1 MYLKFKKIQSTI
13 LSNKLVNWK
22 IENHTQRYLGII
34 FIILS
39 LILFYNYNYKYKNYK
54 NITEVKEFF
63 NTPTYKTLISH
74 WDNGSGFY
82 SVLAFKLNHYLFCK
96 KYNINYK
103 TTSHNWPYKFKNGW
117 TDYFQDVE
125 LKLNEDNKDNK
136 DNGSENSGEIHQE
149 NGCCTILEQF
159 KLKDYVDIIPEY
171 YKYTPEVQ
179 SIINN
184 KKNELGLV
192 NGEYG
197 SIYIRRG
204 DKLIDEINFVHTD
217 KFIDKLLLKYPECKT
232 IFLQT
237 DDYNSFIDLQ
247 NYIKNNNLNI
257 RPITL
262 CPENMFGSIAHNGW
276 MDKMKNNSYANKEYL
291 ETIKSNLSKPI
302 SEMTPEE
309 KYAHTIEL
317 ITSVDI
323 CINSKYCV
331 CDYKSNVSRFIKVA
345 HKNVMNVFDVLNGDT
360 LFDLESY
367 KTIGFDFDSV
377 HNQ

>member
-1 MYLKFKKIQSTI
+1 MVYLFYKNLQ
-13 LSNKLVNWK
+13 NKVINGK
-22 IENHTQRYLGII
+22 IENHIKRYIGII
-34 FIILS
+34 LIILS
-39 LILFYNYNYKYKNYK
+39 LMLFYNFYKYKNSRK
-54 NITEVKEFF
+54 IKELFDV
-63 NTPTYKTLISH
+63 PKYKTLISH

-82 SVLAFKLNHYLFCK
+82 SVLAFKLNHYLYCK

-125 LKLNEDNKDNK
+125 LKLNEDTK
-136 DNGSENSGEIHQE
+136 DNGTENSGAIHQE
-149 NGCCTILEQF
+149 NGCCTLLEQF

-179 SIINN
+179 TIINN

-217 KFIDKLLLKYPECKT
+217 KFIEKLLLNYPECKT

-257 RPITL
+257 RPLTL
-262 CPENMFGSIAHNGW
+262 CPETMFGAIAHNGW
-276 MDKMKNNSYANKEYL
+276 MDKMKNNTYANKEYL
-291 ETIKSNLSKPI
+291 EKIKSNLSKPI

-367 KTIGFDFDSV
+367 KTIGFDFDS
-377 HNQ
+377 HWNKEP